1 MSHSLVTLP
10 LGLNVGLDYLPQSF
24 FSTNLHLT
32 SDCLWQLN
40 SVDYGQ
46 WTIVCFLVVCVG
58 LSCLLQRLIMDPGLE
73 EEQTKLKR
81 RTKCCKSQIIFYML
95 CIINFIAPVDGFSLK
110 TCRIS
115 YSTAICVGSKL
126 RAVPEDIPSTVTG
139 LDLTSNRIST
149 IHASDFKDLLNLTK
163 LDLNINNI
171 SQIESGAFANLSSLE
186 TLNLNNNKLVTLGE
200 NVFDGLSCLIE
211 LRINQ
216 NRIKQMAST
225 SFKSM
230 TSLKLLD
237 ISHNKLHHITKVQL
251 ILQHLPHLRELV
263 ISNNDL
269 TTFQSFELTNKSL
282 ELQYLDLS
290 KNPLAVF
297 RITADVF
304 PNLTWFKIG
313 SPARKKQMIWDVQ
326 NKTFLSRVTT
336 LDISELHLGLGDME
350 RLLESVNSS
359 LTILRMNAMT
369 HNLTTLIN
377 ISCTIPTMRTLQL
390 RSNKLSFVN
399 AYLFK
404 LCINV
409 TELVLTDNKIKYIH
423 DDAFRSLKNLRI
435 LTLSKNRLPLVP
447 AATRNLPTLSE
458 LDLSTNNIST
468 LDCHDFTNQTKLRKL
483 YLYQNSITALKPCL
497 FKDLKGLQTLKLQT
511 NQITKL
517 NSAFKEHLPNL
528 TQLHLNGNKLTAIK
542 RDAFKGLHSL
552 QNLSLHQNKIKVL
565 ESKSFSGLTNLT
577 QINLQN
583 NDISQD
589 ELNKD
594 VFSPL
599 INLRRLDLSEN
610 HINYKKSR
618 NLSDPPFS
626 QLSHLEELLVFSQH
640 HRLHSYLPGNFL
652 QGLTSLLS
660 FKARN
665 IRIASLD
672 KDTFVYTP
680 QLQLLELSSNELKEL
695 PPDLFFPIPNLK
707 SLYISRTAL
716 YSLEFLKDASLTKLE
731 FLQARQNLYSVIR
744 EEDIKSLPALT
755 YLDLQGNGFT
765 CNCDNS
771 WFLSWAINNSKT
783 QVYDAY
789 NFTCNYP
796 QEFKSKKLLDLD
808 TSSCSDN
815 TDFICFLCT
824 TCAILCLMVVSFTY
838 HFMGLQLVYA
848 YYLFIAWLFDR
859 KHKNKK
865 THHQYDAFISYNTH
879 DEPWVIDK
887 LLPKL
892 EGEQGWR
899 LCLHHRDFEPG
910 RPIIDNITD
919 AIYGSRKTIC
929 VISRKYLES
938 EWCSREI
945 QAASFRLFDDQTDVL
960 ILVFMEEIPSY
971 LLSPYHRM
979 RKMIKRKT
987 YLSWP
992 RAGEHTELFW
1002 EKLCQA
1008 LETREDPEG
1017 KMLLL
1022 TVSTVP

>member
-10 LGLNVGLDYLPQSF
+10 LGFDVGLDYLPQFFFPNKSSF
-24 FSTNLHLT
+24 NFIFGFPGLSVAVKFSG
-32 SDCLWQLN
+32 LWT
-40 SVDYGQ
+40 VDYSL
-46 WTIVCFLVVCVG
+46 CFLVVCVG
-58 LSCLLQRLIMDPGLE
+58 LSCLLQRLIMDPELE
-73 EEQTKLKR
+73 EEQIKLER
-81 RTKCCKSQIIFYML
+81 GTKCCKSRIIFYML

-126 RAVPEDIPSTVTG
+126 RAVPGDIPSTVTG

-171 SQIESGAFANLSSLE
+171 SQIESGAFASLSSLE

-216 NRIKQMAST
+216 NRIKQVAST

-251 ILQHLPHLRELV
+251 ILQHLPHLQELV

-282 ELQYLDLS
+282 EIQYLDLS

-313 SPARKKQMIWDVQ
+313 SQARKKQMIWDVQ

-359 LTILRMNAMT
+359 LTILKMNAMT

-404 LCINV
+404 LCTNV

-517 NSAFKEHLPNL
+517 NGAFKEQYTTLNL
-528 TQLHLNGNKLTAIK
+528 
-542 RDAFKGLHSL
+542 D
-552 QNLSLHQNKIKVL
+552 
-565 ESKSFSGLTNLT
+565 
-577 QINLQN
+577 
-583 NDISQD
+583 
-589 ELNKD
+589 
-594 VFSPL
+594 
-599 INLRRLDLSEN
+599 
-610 HINYKKSR
+610 
-618 NLSDPPFS
+618 
-626 QLSHLEELLVFSQH
+626 
-640 HRLHSYLPGNFL
+640 
-652 QGLTSLLS
+652 
-660 FKARN
+660 
-665 IRIASLD
+665 
-672 KDTFVYTP
+672 
-680 QLQLLELSSNELKEL
+680 
-695 PPDLFFPIPNLK
+695 
-707 SLYISRTAL
+707 
-716 YSLEFLKDASLTKLE
+716 
-731 FLQARQNLYSVIR
+731 
-744 EEDIKSLPALT
+744 KSLPALT

-771 WFLSWAINNSKT
+771 WFLSWAINDSKT

-808 TSSCSDN
+808 TSSCLDN
-815 TDFICFLCT
+815 TDFICFVLCT
-824 TCAILCLMVVSFTY
+824 CTILCLMVVSFTY

-848 YYLFIAWLFDR
+848 YYLFIAWLFDK

-865 THHQYDAFISYNTH
+865 TPHQYDAFISYNTH

-945 QAASFRLFDDQTDVL
+945 QAAR
-960 ILVFMEEIPSY
+960 
-971 LLSPYHRM
+971 
-979 RKMIKRKT
+979 
-987 YLSWP
+987 
-992 RAGEHTELFW
+992 
-1002 EKLCQA
+1002 
-1008 LETREDPEG
+1008 
-1017 KMLLL
+1017 
-1022 TVSTVP
+1022 

>member
-1 MSHSLVTLP
+1 MKGNMLSMLP
-10 LGLNVGLDYLPQSF
+10 FLFCFGLSKSCKGN
-24 FSTNLHLT
+24 
-32 SDCLWQLN
+32 
-40 SVDYGQ
+40 
-46 WTIVCFLVVCVG
+46 FLV
-58 LSCLLQRLIMDPGLE
+58 
-73 EEQTKLKR
+73 
-81 RTKCCKSQIIFYML
+81 
-95 CIINFIAPVDGFSLK
+95 PVEGFSLK

-115 YSTAICVGSKL
+115 YSTAICVRSKL
-126 RAVPEDIPSTVTG
+126 RAVPGDIPSTVTG
-139 LDLTSNRIST
+139 LDLTSNIIST
-149 IHASDFKDLLNLTK
+149 IHASDFKDLVNLTK
-163 LDLNINNI
+163 LDLNSNSI
-171 SQIESGAFANLSSLE
+171 SQIESGAFASLSSLE

-200 NVFDGLSCLIE
+200 NVFDGLSRLIE

-216 NRIKQMAST
+216 NRIKQVAST

-251 ILQHLPHLRELV
+251 LLQHLPHLRELV

-282 ELQYLDLS
+282 ALQYLDLS

-369 HNLTTLIN
+369 HNLTALIN

-409 TELVLTDNKIKYIH
+409 TELDLTNNQIKYIH

-447 AATRNLPTLSE
+447 AATRNLPSLSE

-497 FKDLKGLQTLKLQT
+497 FKDLKGLETLKLQT

-517 NSAFKEHLPNL
+517 NGAFKEHLPKL
-528 TQLHLNGNKLTAIK
+528 RYLYLNINKLTAIK
-542 RDAFKGLHSL
+542 KDEFKGLHSL
-552 QNLSLHQNKIKVL
+552 QNLSLDQNQIEIL
-565 ESKSFSGLTNLT
+565 DHKSFVGLRNLT
-577 QINLQN
+577 RLHLQRN
-583 NDISQD
+583 SIKQD
-589 ELNKD
+589 KLQKGI
-594 VFSPL
+594 FSPL
-599 INLRRLDLSEN
+599 IKLRTLDLSEN
-610 HINYKKSR
+610 RINYNESR
-618 NLSDPPFS
+618 NLPDPPFS

-640 HRLHSYLPGNFL
+640 HRLHSYLPVNFL
-652 QGLTSLLS
+652 QGLTNLL
-660 FKARN
+660 N
-665 IRIASLD
+665 
-672 KDTFVYTP
+672 TFVYTP

-707 SLYISRTAL
+707 SLYISRTGL
-716 YSLEFLKDASLTKLE
+716 YSLDFLIDANLTKLE

-744 EEDIKSLPALT
+744 KEDIQSLPALT

-771 WFLSWAINNSKT
+771 WFLSWAIHDSKT

-796 QEFKSKKLLDLD
+796 QEFKSKKLLDFD
-808 TSSCSDN
+808 TRFCSVDMG
-815 TDFICFLCT
+815 FIYFLCT
-824 TCAILCLMVVSFTY
+824 ICAILCFMVVSFTY
-838 HFMGLQLVYA
+838 HFMRLHLVYA
-848 YYLFIAWLFDR
+848 YYLFIAWFFDK

-865 THHQYDAFISYNTH
+865 TPLQYDAFISYNTH

-910 RPIIDNITD
+910 KPIIDNITD

-929 VISRKYLES
+929 VISHKYLES
-938 EWCSREI
+938 EWQCI
-945 QAASFRLFDDQTDVL
+945 QKDIL
-960 ILVFMEEIPSY
+960 ILVFLDDIPSY

-979 RKMIKRKT
+979 RKMLKKKT

-992 RAGEHTELFW
+992 RAAENTELFW
-1002 EKLCQA
+1002 EKLRQA
-1008 LETREDPEG
+1008 LETSENPEAEL
-1017 KMLLL
+1017 LLL
-1022 TVSTVP
+1022 TVLNTP

>member
-1 MSHSLVTLP
+1 P
-10 LGLNVGLDYLPQSF
+10 ACYF
-24 FSTNLHLT
+24 K
-32 SDCLWQLN
+32 
-40 SVDYGQ
+40 
-46 WTIVCFLVVCVG
+46 
-58 LSCLLQRLIMDPGLE
+58 MDPGMH
-73 EEQTKLKR
+73 EEQSNLER
-81 RTKCCKSQIIFYML
+81 GTKCCKPDIIFL
-95 CIINFIAPVDGFSLK
+95 TLSIISFLVPVEGFSLK

-115 YSTAICVGSKL
+115 YSTAICVRSKL
-126 RAVPEDIPSTVTG
+126 RAVPGDIPSTVTG
-139 LDLTSNRIST
+139 LDLTSNIIST
-149 IHASDFKDLLNLTK
+149 IHASDFKDLVNLTK
-163 LDLNINNI
+163 LDLNSNSI
-171 SQIESGAFANLSSLE
+171 SQIESGAFASLSSLE

-200 NVFDGLSCLIE
+200 NVFDGLSRLIE

-216 NRIKQMAST
+216 NRIKQVAST

-251 ILQHLPHLRELV
+251 LLQHLPHLRELV

-282 ELQYLDLS
+282 ALQYLDLS

-369 HNLTTLIN
+369 HNLTALIN

-409 TELVLTDNKIKYIH
+409 TELDLTNNQIKYIH

-447 AATRNLPTLSE
+447 AATRNLPSLSE

-497 FKDLKGLQTLKLQT
+497 FKDLKGLETLKLQT

-517 NSAFKEHLPNL
+517 NGAFKEHLPKL
-528 TQLHLNGNKLTAIK
+528 RYLYLNINKLTAIK
-542 RDAFKGLHSL
+542 KDEFKGLHSL
-552 QNLSLHQNKIKVL
+552 QNLSLDQNQIEIL
-565 ESKSFSGLTNLT
+565 DHKSFVGLRNLT
-577 QINLQN
+577 RLHLQRN
-583 NDISQD
+583 SIKQD
-589 ELNKD
+589 KLQKGI
-594 VFSPL
+594 FSPL
-599 INLRRLDLSEN
+599 IKLRTLDLSEN
-610 HINYKKSR
+610 RINYNESR
-618 NLSDPPFS
+618 NLPDPPFS

-640 HRLHSYLPGNFL
+640 HRLHSYLPVNFL
-652 QGLTSLLS
+652 QGLTNLL
-660 FKARN
+660 N
-665 IRIASLD
+665 
-672 KDTFVYTP
+672 TFVYTP

-707 SLYISRTAL
+707 SLYISRTGL
-716 YSLEFLKDASLTKLE
+716 YSLDFLIDANLTKLE

-744 EEDIKSLPALT
+744 KEDIQSLPALT

-771 WFLSWAINNSKT
+771 WFLSWAIHDSKT

-796 QEFKSKKLLDLD
+796 QEFKSKKLLDFD
-808 TSSCSDN
+808 TRFCSVDMG
-815 TDFICFLCT
+815 FIYFLCT
-824 TCAILCLMVVSFTY
+824 ICAILCFMVVSFTY
-838 HFMGLQLVYA
+838 HFMRLHLVYA
-848 YYLFIAWLFDR
+848 YYLFIAWFFDK

-865 THHQYDAFISYNTH
+865 TPLQYDAFISYNTH

-910 RPIIDNITD
+910 KPIIDNITD

-929 VISRKYLES
+929 VISHKYLES
-938 EWCSREI
+938 EWQCI
-945 QAASFRLFDDQTDVL
+945 QKDIL
-960 ILVFMEEIPSY
+960 ILVFLDDIPSY

-979 RKMIKRKT
+979 RKMLKKKT

-992 RAGEHTELFW
+992 RAAENTELFW
-1002 EKLCQA
+1002 EKLRQA
-1008 LETREDPEG
+1008 LETSENPEAEL
-1017 KMLLL
+1017 LLL
-1022 TVSTVP
+1022 TVLNTP

>member
-1 MSHSLVTLP
+1 MH
-10 LGLNVGLDYLPQSF
+10 
-24 FSTNLHLT
+24 
-32 SDCLWQLN
+32 
-40 SVDYGQ
+40 
-46 WTIVCFLVVCVG
+46 
-58 LSCLLQRLIMDPGLE
+58 
-73 EEQTKLKR
+73 EEQSNLER
-81 RTKCCKSQIIFYML
+81 GTKCCKPDIIFL
-95 CIINFIAPVDGFSLK
+95 TLSIISFLVPVEGFSLK

-115 YSTAICVGSKL
+115 YSTAICVRSKL
-126 RAVPEDIPSTVTG
+126 RAVPGDIPSTVTG
-139 LDLTSNRIST
+139 LDLTSNIIST
-149 IHASDFKDLLNLTK
+149 IHASDFKDLVNLTK
-163 LDLNINNI
+163 LDLNSNSI
-171 SQIESGAFANLSSLE
+171 SQIESGAFASLSSLE

-200 NVFDGLSCLIE
+200 NVFDGLSRLIE

-216 NRIKQMAST
+216 NRIKQVAST

-251 ILQHLPHLRELV
+251 LLQHLPHLRELV

-282 ELQYLDLS
+282 ALQYLDLS

-369 HNLTTLIN
+369 HNLTALIN

-409 TELVLTDNKIKYIH
+409 TELDLTNNQIKYIH

-447 AATRNLPTLSE
+447 AATRNLPSLSE

-497 FKDLKGLQTLKLQT
+497 FKDLKGLETLKLQT

-517 NSAFKEHLPNL
+517 NGAFKEHLPKL
-528 TQLHLNGNKLTAIK
+528 RYLYLNINKLTAIK
-542 RDAFKGLHSL
+542 KDEFKGLHSL
-552 QNLSLHQNKIKVL
+552 QNLSLDQNQIEIL
-565 ESKSFSGLTNLT
+565 DHKSFVGLRNLT
-577 QINLQN
+577 RLHLQRN
-583 NDISQD
+583 SIKQD
-589 ELNKD
+589 KLQKGI
-594 VFSPL
+594 FSPL
-599 INLRRLDLSEN
+599 IKLRTLDLSEN
-610 HINYKKSR
+610 RINYNESR
-618 NLSDPPFS
+618 NLPDPPFS

-640 HRLHSYLPGNFL
+640 HRLHSYLPVNFL
-652 QGLTSLLS
+652 QGLTNLL
-660 FKARN
+660 N
-665 IRIASLD
+665 
-672 KDTFVYTP
+672 TFVYTP

-707 SLYISRTAL
+707 SLYISRTGL
-716 YSLEFLKDASLTKLE
+716 YSLDFLIDANLTKLE

-744 EEDIKSLPALT
+744 KEDIQSLPALT

-771 WFLSWAINNSKT
+771 WFLSWAIHDSKT

-796 QEFKSKKLLDLD
+796 QEFKSKKLLDFD
-808 TSSCSDN
+808 TRFCSVDMG
-815 TDFICFLCT
+815 FIYFLCT
-824 TCAILCLMVVSFTY
+824 ICAILCFMVVSFTY
-838 HFMGLQLVYA
+838 HFMRLHLVYA
-848 YYLFIAWLFDR
+848 YYLFIAWFFDK

-865 THHQYDAFISYNTH
+865 TPLQYDAFISYNTH

-910 RPIIDNITD
+910 KPIIDNITD

-929 VISRKYLES
+929 VISHKYLES
-938 EWCSREI
+938 EWQCI
-945 QAASFRLFDDQTDVL
+945 QKDIL
-960 ILVFMEEIPSY
+960 ILVFLDDIPSY

-979 RKMIKRKT
+979 RKMLKKKT

-992 RAGEHTELFW
+992 RAAENTELFW
-1002 EKLCQA
+1002 EKLRQA
-1008 LETREDPEG
+1008 LETSENPEAEL
-1017 KMLLL
+1017 LLL
-1022 TVSTVP
+1022 TVKGQSEVTRL

>member
-1 MSHSLVTLP
+1 AV
-10 LGLNVGLDYLPQSF
+10 
-24 FSTNLHLT
+24 
-32 SDCLWQLN
+32 
-40 SVDYGQ
+40 
-46 WTIVCFLVVCVG
+46 
-58 LSCLLQRLIMDPGLE
+58 LQRRMGMDF
-73 EEQTKLKR
+73 T
-81 RTKCCKSQIIFYML
+81 
-95 CIINFIAPVDGFSLK
+95 
-110 TCRIS
+110 
-115 YSTAICVGSKL
+115 ICVGSKL
-126 RAVPEDIPSTVTG
+126 RAVPGDIPSTVTG

-171 SQIESGAFANLSSLE
+171 SQIESGAFASLSSLE

-216 NRIKQMAST
+216 NRIKQVAST

-251 ILQHLPHLRELV
+251 ILQHLPHLQELV

-282 ELQYLDLS
+282 EIQYLDLS

-304 PNLTWFKIG
+304 PNLTW
-313 SPARKKQMIWDVQ
+313 
-326 NKTFLSRVTT
+326 
-336 LDISELHLGLGDME
+336 
-350 RLLESVNSS
+350 LLESVNSS
-359 LTILRMNAMT
+359 LTILKMNAMT

-404 LCINV
+404 LCTNV

-435 LTLSKNRLPLVP
+435 LTLSKNRYTTL
-447 AATRNLPTLSE
+447 NL
-458 LDLSTNNIST
+458 D
-468 LDCHDFTNQTKLRKL
+468 
-483 YLYQNSITALKPCL
+483 
-497 FKDLKGLQTLKLQT
+497 
-511 NQITKL
+511 
-517 NSAFKEHLPNL
+517 
-528 TQLHLNGNKLTAIK
+528 
-542 RDAFKGLHSL
+542 
-552 QNLSLHQNKIKVL
+552 
-565 ESKSFSGLTNLT
+565 
-577 QINLQN
+577 
-583 NDISQD
+583 
-589 ELNKD
+589 
-594 VFSPL
+594 
-599 INLRRLDLSEN
+599 
-610 HINYKKSR
+610 
-618 NLSDPPFS
+618 
-626 QLSHLEELLVFSQH
+626 
-640 HRLHSYLPGNFL
+640 
-652 QGLTSLLS
+652 
-660 FKARN
+660 
-665 IRIASLD
+665 
-672 KDTFVYTP
+672 
-680 QLQLLELSSNELKEL
+680 
-695 PPDLFFPIPNLK
+695 
-707 SLYISRTAL
+707 
-716 YSLEFLKDASLTKLE
+716 
-731 FLQARQNLYSVIR
+731 
-744 EEDIKSLPALT
+744 KSLPALT

-771 WFLSWAINNSKT
+771 WFLSWAINDSKT

-808 TSSCSDN
+808 TSSCLDN
-815 TDFICFLCT
+815 TDFICFVLCT
-824 TCAILCLMVVSFTY
+824 CTILCLMVVSFTY

-848 YYLFIAWLFDR
+848 YYLFIAWLFDK

-865 THHQYDAFISYNTH
+865 TPHQYDAFISYNTH

-945 QAASFRLFDDQTDVL
+945 QAAR
-960 ILVFMEEIPSY
+960 
-971 LLSPYHRM
+971 
-979 RKMIKRKT
+979 
-987 YLSWP
+987 
-992 RAGEHTELFW
+992 
-1002 EKLCQA
+1002 
-1008 LETREDPEG
+1008 
-1017 KMLLL
+1017 
-1022 TVSTVP
+1022 

>member
-1 MSHSLVTLP
+1 MP
-10 LGLNVGLDYLPQSF
+10 LF
-24 FSTNLHLT
+24 
-32 SDCLWQLN
+32 
-40 SVDYGQ
+40 
-46 WTIVCFLVVCVG
+46 
-58 LSCLLQRLIMDPGLE
+58 
-73 EEQTKLKR
+73 KR
-81 RTKCCKSQIIFYML
+81 GTKCCKPDIIFL
-95 CIINFIAPVDGFSLK
+95 TLSIISFLVPVEGFSLK

-115 YSTAICVGSKL
+115 YSTAICVRSKL
-126 RAVPEDIPSTVTG
+126 RAVPGDIPSTVTG
-139 LDLTSNRIST
+139 LDLTSNIIST
-149 IHASDFKDLLNLTK
+149 IHASDFKDLVNLTK
-163 LDLNINNI
+163 LDLNSNSI
-171 SQIESGAFANLSSLE
+171 SQIESGAFASLSSLE

-200 NVFDGLSCLIE
+200 NVFDGLSRLIE

-216 NRIKQMAST
+216 NRIKQVAST

-251 ILQHLPHLRELV
+251 LLQHLPHLRELV

-282 ELQYLDLS
+282 ALQYLDLS

-369 HNLTTLIN
+369 HNLTALIN

-409 TELVLTDNKIKYIH
+409 TELDLTNNQIKYIH

-447 AATRNLPTLSE
+447 AATRNLPSLSE

-497 FKDLKGLQTLKLQT
+497 FKDLKGLETLKLQT

-517 NSAFKEHLPNL
+517 NGAFKEHLPKL
-528 TQLHLNGNKLTAIK
+528 RYLYLNINKLTAIK
-542 RDAFKGLHSL
+542 KDEFKGLHSL
-552 QNLSLHQNKIKVL
+552 QNLSLDQNQIEIL
-565 ESKSFSGLTNLT
+565 DHKSFVGLRNLT
-577 QINLQN
+577 RLHLQRN
-583 NDISQD
+583 SIKQD
-589 ELNKD
+589 KLQKGI
-594 VFSPL
+594 FSPL
-599 INLRRLDLSEN
+599 IKLRTLDLSEN
-610 HINYKKSR
+610 RINYNESR
-618 NLSDPPFS
+618 NLPDPPFS

-640 HRLHSYLPGNFL
+640 HRLHSYLPVNFL
-652 QGLTSLLS
+652 QGLTNLL
-660 FKARN
+660 N
-665 IRIASLD
+665 
-672 KDTFVYTP
+672 TFVYTP

-707 SLYISRTAL
+707 SLYISRTGL
-716 YSLEFLKDASLTKLE
+716 YSLDFLIDANLTKLE

-744 EEDIKSLPALT
+744 KEDIQSLPALT

-771 WFLSWAINNSKT
+771 WFLSWAIHDSKT

-796 QEFKSKKLLDLD
+796 QEFKSKKLLDFD
-808 TSSCSDN
+808 TRFCSVDMG
-815 TDFICFLCT
+815 FIYFLCT
-824 TCAILCLMVVSFTY
+824 ICAILCFMVVSFTY
-838 HFMGLQLVYA
+838 HFMRLHLVYA
-848 YYLFIAWLFDR
+848 YYLFIAWFFDK

-865 THHQYDAFISYNTH
+865 TPLQYDAFISYNTH

-910 RPIIDNITD
+910 KPIIDNITD

-929 VISRKYLES
+929 VISHKYLES
-938 EWCSREI
+938 EWQCI
-945 QAASFRLFDDQTDVL
+945 QKDIL
-960 ILVFMEEIPSY
+960 ILVFLDDIPSY

-979 RKMIKRKT
+979 RKMLKKKT

-992 RAGEHTELFW
+992 RAAENTELFW
-1002 EKLCQA
+1002 EKLRQA
-1008 LETREDPEG
+1008 LETSENPEAEL
-1017 KMLLL
+1017 LLL
-1022 TVSTVP
+1022 TVKGQSEVTRL

>member
-1 MSHSLVTLP
+1 
-10 LGLNVGLDYLPQSF
+10 
-24 FSTNLHLT
+24 
-32 SDCLWQLN
+32 
-40 SVDYGQ
+40 
-46 WTIVCFLVVCVG
+46 
-58 LSCLLQRLIMDPGLE
+58 MDPGLE
-73 EEQTKLKR
+73 KEQTKLER
-81 RTKCCKSQIIFYML
+81 GTKCCKSCIIFYIL
-95 CIINFIAPVDGFSLK
+95 CIINVTAPVDGFSLK

-115 YSTAICVGSKL
+115 YSTAICIGSKL
-126 RAVPEDIPSTVTG
+126 RAVPGDIPSTVTG
-139 LDLTSNRIST
+139 LDLSSNRISI
-149 IHASDFKDLLNLTK
+149 IHASDFKDLLNLTW

-171 SQIESGAFANLSSLE
+171 SQIESDAFAGLSSLE

-200 NVFDGLSCLIE
+200 NVFDGLNRLTE
-211 LRINQ
+211 LRINR
-216 NRIKQMAST
+216 NRIKQVAST

-237 ISHNKLHHITKVQL
+237 ISHNKLHHITKLQL

-369 HNLTTLIN
+369 HNLTALIN

-409 TELVLTDNKIKYIH
+409 TELDLTDNKIKYIH
-423 DDAFRSLKNLRI
+423 DDAFKSLKNLRI

-497 FKDLKGLQTLKLQT
+497 FKDLKGLETLKLQT

-517 NSAFKEHLPNL
+517 NGAFKEHLPKL
-528 TQLHLNGNKLTAIK
+528 RYLYLNINKLTAIK
-542 RDAFKGLHSL
+542 KDEFKGLHSL
-552 QNLSLHQNKIKVL
+552 QNLSLDQNQIEIL
-565 ESKSFSGLTNLT
+565 DHKSFVGLTNLT
-577 QINLQN
+577 RLHLQRN
-583 NDISQD
+583 SIKQD
-589 ELNKD
+589 KLQKGIFN
-594 VFSPL
+594 PL
-599 INLRRLDLSEN
+599 IKLRTLDLSEN
-610 HINYKKSR
+610 HINYNESR
-618 NLSDPPFS
+618 NLPDPPFS

-640 HRLHSYLPGNFL
+640 HRLHSYLPVNFL
-652 QGLTSLLS
+652 QGLTNLLS

-716 YSLEFLKDASLTKLE
+716 YSLDFLIDANLTKLE

-744 EEDIKSLPALT
+744 KEDIQFLPALT

-771 WFLSWAINNSKT
+771 WFLSWAINDSKT

-796 QEFKSKKLLDLD
+796 QEFKSKKLLDFD
-808 TSSCSDN
+808 TRFCSVDMG
-815 TDFICFLCT
+815 FICFLCT

-838 HFMGLQLVYA
+838 HFMRLHLVYA
-848 YYLFIAWLFDR
+848 YYLFIAWFFDK

-865 THHQYDAFISYNTH
+865 TPLQYDAFISYNTH

-910 RPIIDNITD
+910 KPIIDNITD

-929 VISRKYLES
+929 VISHKYLES

-945 QAASFRLFDDQTDVL
+945 QAASFRLLDEQKDIL
-960 ILVFMEEIPSY
+960 ILVFLDDIPSY

-979 RKMIKRKT
+979 RKMLKKKT

-992 RAGEHTELFW
+992 RAAENTELFW
-1002 EKLCQA
+1002 EKLRQA
-1008 LETREDPEG
+1008 LETSENPEAEL
-1017 KMLLL
+1017 LLL
-1022 TVSTVP
+1022 TVSNTP

>member
-1 MSHSLVTLP
+1 LTL
-10 LGLNVGLDYLPQSF
+10 LDY
-24 FSTNLHLT
+24 FSVATFLYII
-32 SDCLWQLN
+32 S
-40 SVDYGQ
+40 
-46 WTIVCFLVVCVG
+46 FLV
-58 LSCLLQRLIMDPGLE
+58 
-73 EEQTKLKR
+73 
-81 RTKCCKSQIIFYML
+81 
-95 CIINFIAPVDGFSLK
+95 PVEGFSLK

-115 YSTAICVGSKL
+115 YSTAICVRSKL
-126 RAVPEDIPSTVTG
+126 RAVPGDIPSTVTG
-139 LDLTSNRIST
+139 LDLTSNIIST
-149 IHASDFKDLLNLTK
+149 IHASDFKDLVNLTK
-163 LDLNINNI
+163 LDLNSNSI
-171 SQIESGAFANLSSLE
+171 SQIESGAFASLSSLE

-200 NVFDGLSCLIE
+200 NVFDGLSRLIE

-216 NRIKQMAST
+216 NRIKQVAST

-251 ILQHLPHLRELV
+251 LLQHLPHLRELV

-282 ELQYLDLS
+282 ALQYLDLS

-369 HNLTTLIN
+369 HNLTALIN

-409 TELVLTDNKIKYIH
+409 TELDLTNNQIKYIH

-447 AATRNLPTLSE
+447 AATRNLPSLSE

-497 FKDLKGLQTLKLQT
+497 FKDLKGLETLKLQT

-517 NSAFKEHLPNL
+517 NGAFKEHLPKL
-528 TQLHLNGNKLTAIK
+528 RYLYLNINKLTAIK
-542 RDAFKGLHSL
+542 KDEFKGLHSL
-552 QNLSLHQNKIKVL
+552 QNLSLDQNQIEIL
-565 ESKSFSGLTNLT
+565 DHKSFVGLRNLT
-577 QINLQN
+577 RLHLQRN
-583 NDISQD
+583 SIKQD
-589 ELNKD
+589 KLQKGI
-594 VFSPL
+594 FSPL
-599 INLRRLDLSEN
+599 IKLRTLDLSEN
-610 HINYKKSR
+610 RINYNESR
-618 NLSDPPFS
+618 NLPDPPFS

-640 HRLHSYLPGNFL
+640 HRLHSYLPVNFL
-652 QGLTSLLS
+652 QGLTNLL
-660 FKARN
+660 N
-665 IRIASLD
+665 
-672 KDTFVYTP
+672 TFVYTP

-707 SLYISRTAL
+707 SLYISRTGL
-716 YSLEFLKDASLTKLE
+716 YSLDFLIDANLTKLE

-744 EEDIKSLPALT
+744 KEDIQSLPALT

-771 WFLSWAINNSKT
+771 WFLSWAIHDSKT

-796 QEFKSKKLLDLD
+796 QEFKSKKLLDFD
-808 TSSCSDN
+808 TRFCSVDMG
-815 TDFICFLCT
+815 FIYFLCT
-824 TCAILCLMVVSFTY
+824 ICAILCFMVVSFTY
-838 HFMGLQLVYA
+838 HFMRLHLVYA
-848 YYLFIAWLFDR
+848 YYLFIAWFFDK

-865 THHQYDAFISYNTH
+865 TPLQYDAFISYNTH

-910 RPIIDNITD
+910 KPIIDNITD

-929 VISRKYLES
+929 VISHKYLES
-938 EWCSREI
+938 EWQCI
-945 QAASFRLFDDQTDVL
+945 QKDIL
-960 ILVFMEEIPSY
+960 ILVFLDDIPSY

-979 RKMIKRKT
+979 RKMLKKKT

-992 RAGEHTELFW
+992 RAAENTELFW
-1002 EKLCQA
+1002 EKLRQA
-1008 LETREDPEG
+1008 LETSENPEAEL
-1017 KMLLL
+1017 LLL
-1022 TVSTVP
+1022 TVLNTP

>member
-1 MSHSLVTLP
+1 
-10 LGLNVGLDYLPQSF
+10 
-24 FSTNLHLT
+24 
-32 SDCLWQLN
+32 
-40 SVDYGQ
+40 
-46 WTIVCFLVVCVG
+46 
-58 LSCLLQRLIMDPGLE
+58 MDPGMH
-73 EEQTKLKR
+73 EEQSNLER
-81 RTKCCKSQIIFYML
+81 GTKCCKPDIIFL
-95 CIINFIAPVDGFSLK
+95 TLSIIGFLVPVEGFSLK

-115 YSTAICVGSKL
+115 YSTAICVRSKL
-126 RAVPEDIPSTVTG
+126 RAVPGDIPSTVTG
-139 LDLTSNRIST
+139 LDLTSNIIST
-149 IHASDFKDLLNLTK
+149 IHASDFKDLVNLTK
-163 LDLNINNI
+163 LDLNSNNI
-171 SQIESGAFANLSSLE
+171 SQIESGAFASLSSLE

-200 NVFDGLSCLIE
+200 NVFDGLSRLIE

-216 NRIKQMAST
+216 NRIKQVAST

-251 ILQHLPHLRELV
+251 LLQHLPHLRELV

-369 HNLTTLIN
+369 HNLTALIN

-409 TELVLTDNKIKYIH
+409 TELDLTNNQIKYIH

-447 AATRNLPTLSE
+447 AATRNLPSLSE

-497 FKDLKGLQTLKLQT
+497 FKDLKGLETLKLQT

-517 NSAFKEHLPNL
+517 NGAFKEHLPKL
-528 TQLHLNGNKLTAIK
+528 RYLYLNINKLTAIK
-542 RDAFKGLHSL
+542 KDEFKGLHSL
-552 QNLSLHQNKIKVL
+552 QNLSLDQNQIEIL
-565 ESKSFSGLTNLT
+565 DHKSFVGLTNLT
-577 QINLQN
+577 RLHLQRN
-583 NDISQD
+583 SIKQD
-589 ELNKD
+589 KLQKGI
-594 VFSPL
+594 FSPL
-599 INLRRLDLSEN
+599 IKLRTLDLSEN
-610 HINYKKSR
+610 RINYNESR
-618 NLSDPPFS
+618 NLPDPPFS

-640 HRLHSYLPGNFL
+640 HRLHSYLPVNFL
-652 QGLTSLLS
+652 QGLTNLLS

-716 YSLEFLKDASLTKLE
+716 YSLDFLIDANLTKLE

-744 EEDIKSLPALT
+744 KEDIHSLPALT

-771 WFLSWAINNSKT
+771 WFLSWAIHDSKT

-796 QEFKSKKLLDLD
+796 QEFKSKKLLDFD
-808 TSSCSDN
+808 TRFCSVDMG
-815 TDFICFLCT
+815 FIYFLCT
-824 TCAILCLMVVSFTY
+824 ICAILCFMVVSFTY
-838 HFMGLQLVYA
+838 HFMRLHLVYA
-848 YYLFIAWLFDR
+848 YYLFIAWFFDK

-865 THHQYDAFISYNTH
+865 TPLQYDAFISYNTH

-910 RPIIDNITD
+910 KPIIDNITD

-929 VISRKYLES
+929 VISHKYLES

-945 QAASFRLFDDQTDVL
+945 QAASFRLLDEQKDIL
-960 ILVFMEEIPSY
+960 ILVFLDDIPSY

-979 RKMIKRKT
+979 RKMLKKKT

-992 RAGEHTELFW
+992 RAAENTELFW
-1002 EKLCQA
+1002 EKLRQA
-1008 LETREDPEG
+1008 LETSENPEAEL
-1017 KMLLL
+1017 LLL
-1022 TVSTVP
+1022 TVSNTP

>member
-1 MSHSLVTLP
+1 MH
-10 LGLNVGLDYLPQSF
+10 
-24 FSTNLHLT
+24 
-32 SDCLWQLN
+32 
-40 SVDYGQ
+40 
-46 WTIVCFLVVCVG
+46 
-58 LSCLLQRLIMDPGLE
+58 
-73 EEQTKLKR
+73 EEQSNLER
-81 RTKCCKSQIIFYML
+81 GTKCCKPDIIFL
-95 CIINFIAPVDGFSLK
+95 TLSIISFLVPVEGFSLK

-115 YSTAICVGSKL
+115 YSTAICVRSKL
-126 RAVPEDIPSTVTG
+126 RAVPGDIPSTVTG
-139 LDLTSNRIST
+139 LDLTSNIIST
-149 IHASDFKDLLNLTK
+149 IHASDFKDLVNLTK
-163 LDLNINNI
+163 LDLNSNSI
-171 SQIESGAFANLSSLE
+171 SQIESGAFASLSSLE

-200 NVFDGLSCLIE
+200 NVFDGLSRLIE

-216 NRIKQMAST
+216 NRIKQVAST

-251 ILQHLPHLRELV
+251 LLQHLPHLRELV

-282 ELQYLDLS
+282 ALQYLDLS

-369 HNLTTLIN
+369 HNLTALIN

-409 TELVLTDNKIKYIH
+409 TELDLTNNQIKYIH

-447 AATRNLPTLSE
+447 AATRNLPSLSE

-497 FKDLKGLQTLKLQT
+497 FKDLKGLETLKLQT

-517 NSAFKEHLPNL
+517 NGAFKEHLPKL
-528 TQLHLNGNKLTAIK
+528 RYLYLNINKLTAIK
-542 RDAFKGLHSL
+542 KDEFKGLHSL
-552 QNLSLHQNKIKVL
+552 QNLSLDQNQIEIL
-565 ESKSFSGLTNLT
+565 DHKSFVGLRNLT
-577 QINLQN
+577 RLHLQRN
-583 NDISQD
+583 SIKQD
-589 ELNKD
+589 KLQKGI
-594 VFSPL
+594 FSPL
-599 INLRRLDLSEN
+599 IKLRTLDLSEN
-610 HINYKKSR
+610 RINYNESR
-618 NLSDPPFS
+618 NLPDPPFS

-640 HRLHSYLPGNFL
+640 HRLHSYLPVNFL
-652 QGLTSLLS
+652 QGLTNLLS

-665 IRIASLD
+665 IR
-672 KDTFVYTP
+672 
-680 QLQLLELSSNELKEL
+680 LQLLELSSNELKEL

-707 SLYISRTAL
+707 SLYISRTGL
-716 YSLEFLKDASLTKLE
+716 YSLDFLIDANLTKLE

-744 EEDIKSLPALT
+744 KEDIQSLPALT

-771 WFLSWAINNSKT
+771 WFLSWAIHDSKT

-796 QEFKSKKLLDLD
+796 QEFKSKKLLDFD
-808 TSSCSDN
+808 TRFCSVDMG
-815 TDFICFLCT
+815 FIYFLCT
-824 TCAILCLMVVSFTY
+824 ICAILCFMVVSFTY
-838 HFMGLQLVYA
+838 HFMRLHLVYA
-848 YYLFIAWLFDR
+848 YYLFIAWFFDK

-865 THHQYDAFISYNTH
+865 TPLQYDAFISYNTH

-910 RPIIDNITD
+910 KPIIDNITD

-929 VISRKYLES
+929 VISHKYLES
-938 EWCSREI
+938 EWQCI
-945 QAASFRLFDDQTDVL
+945 VYTDIL
-960 ILVFMEEIPSY
+960 ILVFLDDIPSY

-979 RKMIKRKT
+979 RKMLKKKT

-992 RAGEHTELFW
+992 RAAENTELFW
-1002 EKLCQA
+1002 EKLRQA
-1008 LETREDPEG
+1008 LETSENPEAEL
-1017 KMLLL
+1017 LLL
-1022 TVSTVP
+1022 TMHI

>member
-1 MSHSLVTLP
+1 ILLC
-10 LGLNVGLDYLPQSF
+10 
-24 FSTNLHLT
+24 
-32 SDCLWQLN
+32 CLLII
-40 SVDYGQ
+40 S
-46 WTIVCFLVVCVG
+46 FLV
-58 LSCLLQRLIMDPGLE
+58 
-73 EEQTKLKR
+73 
-81 RTKCCKSQIIFYML
+81 
-95 CIINFIAPVDGFSLK
+95 PVEGFSLK

-115 YSTAICVGSKL
+115 YSTAICVRSKL
-126 RAVPEDIPSTVTG
+126 RAVPGDIPSTVTG
-139 LDLTSNRIST
+139 LDLTSNIIST
-149 IHASDFKDLLNLTK
+149 IHASDFKDLVNLTK
-163 LDLNINNI
+163 LDLNSNSI
-171 SQIESGAFANLSSLE
+171 SQIESGAFASLSSLE

-200 NVFDGLSCLIE
+200 NVFDGLSRLIE

-216 NRIKQMAST
+216 NRIKQVAST

-251 ILQHLPHLRELV
+251 LLQHLPHLRELV

-282 ELQYLDLS
+282 ALQYLDLS

-369 HNLTTLIN
+369 HNLTALIN

-409 TELVLTDNKIKYIH
+409 TELDLTNNQIKYIH

-447 AATRNLPTLSE
+447 AATRNLPSLSE

-497 FKDLKGLQTLKLQT
+497 FKDLKGLETLKLQT

-517 NSAFKEHLPNL
+517 NGAFKEHLPKL
-528 TQLHLNGNKLTAIK
+528 RYLYLNINKLTAIK
-542 RDAFKGLHSL
+542 KDEFKGLHSL
-552 QNLSLHQNKIKVL
+552 QNLSLDQNQIEIL
-565 ESKSFSGLTNLT
+565 DHKSFVGLRNLT
-577 QINLQN
+577 RLHLQRN
-583 NDISQD
+583 SIKQD
-589 ELNKD
+589 KLQKGI
-594 VFSPL
+594 FSPL
-599 INLRRLDLSEN
+599 IKLRTLDLSEN
-610 HINYKKSR
+610 RINYNESR
-618 NLSDPPFS
+618 NLPDPPFS

-640 HRLHSYLPGNFL
+640 HRLHSYLPVNFL
-652 QGLTSLLS
+652 QGLTNLL
-660 FKARN
+660 N
-665 IRIASLD
+665 
-672 KDTFVYTP
+672 TFVYTP

-707 SLYISRTAL
+707 SLYISRTGL
-716 YSLEFLKDASLTKLE
+716 YSLDFLIDANLTKLE

-744 EEDIKSLPALT
+744 KEDIQSLPALT

-771 WFLSWAINNSKT
+771 WFLSWAIHDSKT

-796 QEFKSKKLLDLD
+796 QEFKSKKLLDFD
-808 TSSCSDN
+808 TRFCSVDMG
-815 TDFICFLCT
+815 FIYFLCT
-824 TCAILCLMVVSFTY
+824 ICAILCFMVVSFTY
-838 HFMGLQLVYA
+838 HFMRLHLVYA
-848 YYLFIAWLFDR
+848 YYLFIAWFFDK

-865 THHQYDAFISYNTH
+865 TPLQYDAFISYNTH

-910 RPIIDNITD
+910 KPIIDNITD

-929 VISRKYLES
+929 VISHKYLES
-938 EWCSREI
+938 EWQCI
-945 QAASFRLFDDQTDVL
+945 QKDIL
-960 ILVFMEEIPSY
+960 ILVFLDDIPSY

-979 RKMIKRKT
+979 RKMLKKKT

-992 RAGEHTELFW
+992 RAAENTELFW
-1002 EKLCQA
+1002 EKLRQA
-1008 LETREDPEG
+1008 LETSENPEAEL
-1017 KMLLL
+1017 LLL
-1022 TVSTVP
+1022 TVLNTP

>member
-1 MSHSLVTLP
+1 MFFVFGFP
-10 LGLNVGLDYLPQSF
+10 GLSVAVKFSGLW
-24 FSTNLHLT
+24 T
-32 SDCLWQLN
+32 
-40 SVDYGQ
+40 VDYSL
-46 WTIVCFLVVCVG
+46 CFLVVCVG
-58 LSCLLQRLIMDPGLE
+58 LSCLLQRLIMDPELE
-73 EEQTKLKR
+73 EEQIKLER
-81 RTKCCKSQIIFYML
+81 GTKCCKSRIIFYML

-126 RAVPEDIPSTVTG
+126 RAVPGDIPSTVTG

-171 SQIESGAFANLSSLE
+171 SQIESGAFASLSSLE

-216 NRIKQMAST
+216 NRIKQVAST

-251 ILQHLPHLRELV
+251 ILQHLPHLQELV

-282 ELQYLDLS
+282 EIQYLDLS

-313 SPARKKQMIWDVQ
+313 SQARKKQMIWDVQ

-359 LTILRMNAMT
+359 LTILKMNAMT

-404 LCINV
+404 LCTNV

-458 LDLSTNNIST
+458 
-468 LDCHDFTNQTKLRKL
+468 KL
-483 YLYQNSITALKPCL
+483 YLYQNSITALKP
-497 FKDLKGLQTLKLQT
+497 
-511 NQITKL
+511 
-517 NSAFKEHLPNL
+517 
-528 TQLHLNGNKLTAIK
+528 
-542 RDAFKGLHSL
+542 
-552 QNLSLHQNKIKVL
+552 
-565 ESKSFSGLTNLT
+565 
-577 QINLQN
+577 
-583 NDISQD
+583 
-589 ELNKD
+589 
-594 VFSPL
+594 
-599 INLRRLDLSEN
+599 
-610 HINYKKSR
+610 Y
-618 NLSDPPFS
+618 
-626 QLSHLEELLVFSQH
+626 
-640 HRLHSYLPGNFL
+640 
-652 QGLTSLLS
+652 
-660 FKARN
+660 
-665 IRIASLD
+665 
-672 KDTFVYTP
+672 
-680 QLQLLELSSNELKEL
+680 
-695 PPDLFFPIPNLK
+695 
-707 SLYISRTAL
+707 
-716 YSLEFLKDASLTKLE
+716 
-731 FLQARQNLYSVIR
+731 
-744 EEDIKSLPALT
+744 KSLPALT

-771 WFLSWAINNSKT
+771 WFLSWAINDSKT

-808 TSSCSDN
+808 TSSCLDN
-815 TDFICFLCT
+815 TDFICFVLCT
-824 TCAILCLMVVSFTY
+824 CTILCLMVVSFTY

-848 YYLFIAWLFDR
+848 YYLFIAWLFDK

-865 THHQYDAFISYNTH
+865 TPHQYDAFISYNTH

-945 QAASFRLFDDQTDVL
+945 QAASNN
-960 ILVFMEEIPSY
+960 
-971 LLSPYHRM
+971 
-979 RKMIKRKT
+979 IKI
-987 YLSWP
+987 
-992 RAGEHTELFW
+992 
-1002 EKLCQA
+1002 
-1008 LETREDPEG
+1008 
-1017 KMLLL
+1017 
-1022 TVSTVP
+1022 

>member
-1 MSHSLVTLP
+1 MKKL
-10 LGLNVGLDYLPQSF
+10 
-24 FSTNLHLT
+24 
-32 SDCLWQLN
+32 
-40 SVDYGQ
+40 
-46 WTIVCFLVVCVG
+46 
-58 LSCLLQRLIMDPGLE
+58 
-73 EEQTKLKR
+73 EQTKLER
-81 RTKCCKSQIIFYML
+81 GTKCCKSCIIFYML
-95 CIINFIAPVDGFSLK
+95 CIINFTAPVDGFSLK

-115 YSTAICVGSKL
+115 YSTAICIGSKL
-126 RAVPEDIPSTVTG
+126 RAVPGDIPSTVTG
-139 LDLTSNRIST
+139 LDLSSNRIST
-149 IHASDFKDLLNLTK
+149 IHASDFKDLVNLTW

-171 SQIESGAFANLSSLE
+171 SQIESDAFAGLSSLK

-200 NVFDGLSCLIE
+200 NVFDGLSRLTE
-211 LRINQ
+211 LRINR
-216 NRIKQMAST
+216 NRIKQVAST

-237 ISHNKLHHITKVQL
+237 ISHNKLHHITKVQF

-369 HNLTTLIN
+369 HNLT
-377 ISCTIPTMRTLQL
+377 
-390 RSNKLSFVN
+390 LSFVN

-423 DDAFRSLKNLRI
+423 DD
-435 LTLSKNRLPLVP
+435 
-447 AATRNLPTLSE
+447 

-497 FKDLKGLQTLKLQT
+497 FKDLKGLETLKLQT

-517 NSAFKEHLPNL
+517 NGAFKEHLPNL

-542 RDAFKGLHSL
+542 KDAFKGLHSL
-552 QNLSLHQNKIKVL
+552 QNLSLHQNEIKVL
-565 ESKSFSGLTNLT
+565 ESKSFSGLANLT

-618 NLSDPPFS
+618 NLPDPPFS

-640 HRLHSYLPGNFL
+640 HRLHSYLPVNFL
-652 QGLTSLLS
+652 QGLTNLLS

-716 YSLEFLKDASLTKLE
+716 YSLDFLIDANLTKLE

-744 EEDIKSLPALT
+744 REYIKSLPALT

-771 WFLSWAINNSKT
+771 WFLSWAINDSKT

-796 QEFKSKKLLDLD
+796 KEFKSKKLLDLD
-808 TSSCSDN
+808 TSSCSAN
-815 TDFICFLCT
+815 TDFICFVLT
-824 TCAILCLMVVSFTY
+824 TCTILCFMVVSFTY

-848 YYLFIAWLFDR
+848 YYLFIAWLFD
-859 KHKNKK
+859 KKNKNKK
-865 THHQYDAFISYNTH
+865 TPHQYDAFISYNTH

-945 QAASFRLFDDQTDVL
+945 QAASFRLFDEQTDVL

-979 RKMIKRKT
+979 RKMLKKKT

-992 RAGEHTELFW
+992 RAGEHSELFW
-1002 EKLCQA
+1002 EKLCHA
-1008 LETREDPEG
+1008 LETREDPEA
-1017 KMLLL
+1017 KTLLL
-1022 TVSTVP
+1022 TVPTMP

>member
-1 MSHSLVTLP
+1 FWLV
-10 LGLNVGLDYLPQSF
+10 GLNIIF
-24 FSTNLHLT
+24 LT
-32 SDCLWQLN
+32 LSII
-40 SVDYGQ
+40 S
-46 WTIVCFLVVCVG
+46 FLV
-58 LSCLLQRLIMDPGLE
+58 
-73 EEQTKLKR
+73 
-81 RTKCCKSQIIFYML
+81 
-95 CIINFIAPVDGFSLK
+95 PVEGFSLK

-115 YSTAICVGSKL
+115 YSTAICVRSKL
-126 RAVPEDIPSTVTG
+126 RAVPGDIPSTVTG
-139 LDLTSNRIST
+139 LDLTSNIIST
-149 IHASDFKDLLNLTK
+149 IHASDFKDLVNLTK
-163 LDLNINNI
+163 LDLNSNSI
-171 SQIESGAFANLSSLE
+171 SQIESGAFASLSSLE

-200 NVFDGLSCLIE
+200 NVFDGLSRLIE

-216 NRIKQMAST
+216 NRIKQVAST

-251 ILQHLPHLRELV
+251 LLQHLPHLRELV

-282 ELQYLDLS
+282 ALQYLDLS

-369 HNLTTLIN
+369 HNLTALIN

-409 TELVLTDNKIKYIH
+409 TELDLTNNQIKYIH

-447 AATRNLPTLSE
+447 AATRNLPSLSE

-497 FKDLKGLQTLKLQT
+497 FKDLKGLETLKLQT

-517 NSAFKEHLPNL
+517 NGAFKEHLPKL
-528 TQLHLNGNKLTAIK
+528 RYLYLNINKLTAIK
-542 RDAFKGLHSL
+542 KDEFKGLHSL
-552 QNLSLHQNKIKVL
+552 QNLSLDQNQIEIL
-565 ESKSFSGLTNLT
+565 DHKSFVGLRNLT
-577 QINLQN
+577 RLHLQRN
-583 NDISQD
+583 SIKQD
-589 ELNKD
+589 KLQKGI
-594 VFSPL
+594 FSPL
-599 INLRRLDLSEN
+599 IKLRTLDLSEN
-610 HINYKKSR
+610 RINYNESR
-618 NLSDPPFS
+618 NLPDPPFS

-640 HRLHSYLPGNFL
+640 HRLHSYLPVNFL
-652 QGLTSLLS
+652 QGLTNLL
-660 FKARN
+660 N
-665 IRIASLD
+665 
-672 KDTFVYTP
+672 TFVYTP

-707 SLYISRTAL
+707 SLYISRTGL
-716 YSLEFLKDASLTKLE
+716 YSLDFLIDANLTKLE

-744 EEDIKSLPALT
+744 KEDIQSLPALT

-771 WFLSWAINNSKT
+771 WFLSWAIHDSKT

-796 QEFKSKKLLDLD
+796 QEFKSKKLLDFD
-808 TSSCSDN
+808 TRFCSVDMG
-815 TDFICFLCT
+815 FIYFLCT
-824 TCAILCLMVVSFTY
+824 ICAILCFMVVSFTY
-838 HFMGLQLVYA
+838 HFMRLHLVYA
-848 YYLFIAWLFDR
+848 YYLFIAWFFDK

-865 THHQYDAFISYNTH
+865 TPLQYDAFISYNTH

-910 RPIIDNITD
+910 KPIIDNITD

-929 VISRKYLES
+929 VISHKYLES

-945 QAASFRLFDDQTDVL
+945 QAASFRLLDEQKDIL
-960 ILVFMEEIPSY
+960 ILVFLDDIPSY

-979 RKMIKRKT
+979 RKMLKKKT

-992 RAGEHTELFW
+992 RAAENTELFW
-1002 EKLCQA
+1002 EKLRQ
-1008 LETREDPEG
+1008 LIG
-1017 KMLLL
+1017 LLQNHTFNL
-1022 TVSTVP
+1022 HFSLKKILVYWMI

>member
-1 MSHSLVTLP
+1 IDSLI
-10 LGLNVGLDYLPQSF
+10 F
-24 FSTNLHLT
+24 
-32 SDCLWQLN
+32 
-40 SVDYGQ
+40 
-46 WTIVCFLVVCVG
+46 
-58 LSCLLQRLIMDPGLE
+58 
-73 EEQTKLKR
+73 EQTKLER
-81 RTKCCKSQIIFYML
+81 GTKCCKSCIIFYML
-95 CIINFIAPVDGFSLK
+95 CIINFTAPVDGFSLK

-115 YSTAICVGSKL
+115 YSTAICIGSKL
-126 RAVPEDIPSTVTG
+126 RAVPGDIPSTVTG
-139 LDLTSNRIST
+139 LDLSSNRIST
-149 IHASDFKDLLNLTK
+149 IHASDFKDLVNLTW

-171 SQIESGAFANLSSLE
+171 SQIESDAFAGLSSLK

-200 NVFDGLSCLIE
+200 NVFDGLSRLTE
-211 LRINQ
+211 LRINR
-216 NRIKQMAST
+216 NRIKQVAST

-237 ISHNKLHHITKVQL
+237 ISHNKLHHITKVQF

-369 HNLTTLIN
+369 HNLTALIN
-377 ISCTIPTMRTLQL
+377 ISYPL
-390 RSNKLSFVN
+390 KFKDFN
-399 AYLFK
+399 A
-404 LCINV
+404 
-409 TELVLTDNKIKYIH
+409 E
-423 DDAFRSLKNLRI
+423 
-435 LTLSKNRLPLVP
+435 
-447 AATRNLPTLSE
+447 NLPTLSE

-497 FKDLKGLQTLKLQT
+497 FKDLKGLETLKLQT

-517 NSAFKEHLPNL
+517 NGAFKEHLPNL

-542 RDAFKGLHSL
+542 KDAFKGLHSL
-552 QNLSLHQNKIKVL
+552 QNLSLHQNEIKVL
-565 ESKSFSGLTNLT
+565 ESKSFSGLANLT

-618 NLSDPPFS
+618 NLPDPPFS

-640 HRLHSYLPGNFL
+640 HRLHSYLPVNFL
-652 QGLTSLLS
+652 QGLTNLLS

-716 YSLEFLKDASLTKLE
+716 YSLDFLIDANLTKLE

-744 EEDIKSLPALT
+744 REYIKSLPALT

-771 WFLSWAINNSKT
+771 WFLSWAINDSKT

-796 QEFKSKKLLDLD
+796 KEFKSKKLLDLD
-808 TSSCSDN
+808 TSSCSAN
-815 TDFICFLCT
+815 TDFICFVLT
-824 TCAILCLMVVSFTY
+824 TCTILCFMVVSFTY

-848 YYLFIAWLFDR
+848 YYLFIAWLFD
-859 KHKNKK
+859 KKNKNKK
-865 THHQYDAFISYNTH
+865 TPHQYDAFISYNTH

-945 QAASFRLFDDQTDVL
+945 QAASFRLFDEQTDVL

-979 RKMIKRKT
+979 RKMLKKKT

-992 RAGEHTELFW
+992 RAGEHSELFW
-1002 EKLCQA
+1002 EKLCHA
-1008 LETREDPEG
+1008 LETREDPEA
-1017 KMLLL
+1017 KTLLL
-1022 TVSTVP
+1022 TVPTMP

>member
-1 MSHSLVTLP
+1 
-10 LGLNVGLDYLPQSF
+10 
-24 FSTNLHLT
+24 
-32 SDCLWQLN
+32 
-40 SVDYGQ
+40 
-46 WTIVCFLVVCVG
+46 
-58 LSCLLQRLIMDPGLE
+58 MDPGLE
-73 EEQTKLKR
+73 EEQTKLER
-81 RTKCCKSQIIFYML
+81 GTKCCKSCIIFYML

-115 YSTAICVGSKL
+115 YSTVICIGSKL
-126 RAVPEDIPSTVTG
+126 RAVPGDIPSTVTG
-139 LDLTSNRIST
+139 LDLSSNRIST
-149 IHASDFKDLLNLTK
+149 IHASDFKDLVNLTW

-171 SQIESGAFANLSSLE
+171 SQIESDAFAGLSSLK

-200 NVFDGLSCLIE
+200 NVFDGLSRLTE
-211 LRINQ
+211 LRINR
-216 NRIKQMAST
+216 NRIKQVAST

-237 ISHNKLHHITKVQL
+237 ISHNKLHHITKVQF

-290 KNPLAVF
+290 KNPSQSS
-297 RITADVF
+297 
-304 PNLTWFKIG
+304 G
-313 SPARKKQMIWDVQ
+313 SLKKQMIWDVQ

-369 HNLTTLIN
+369 HNLTALIN

-497 FKDLKGLQTLKLQT
+497 FKDLKGLETLKLQT

-517 NSAFKEHLPNL
+517 NGAFKEHLPKL
-528 TQLHLNGNKLTAIK
+528 RYLYLNINKLTAIK
-542 RDAFKGLHSL
+542 KDEFKGLHSL
-552 QNLSLHQNKIKVL
+552 QNLSLDQNQIEIL
-565 ESKSFSGLTNLT
+565 DHKSFVGLTNLT
-577 QINLQN
+577 RLHLQRN
-583 NDISQD
+583 SIKQD
-589 ELNKD
+589 KLQKGI
-594 VFSPL
+594 FSPL
-599 INLRRLDLSEN
+599 IKLRTLDLSEN
-610 HINYKKSR
+610 HINYNESR
-618 NLSDPPFS
+618 NLPDPPFS

-640 HRLHSYLPGNFL
+640 HRLHSYLPVNFL
-652 QGLTSLLS
+652 QGLTNLLS

-695 PPDLFFPIPNLK
+695 LQIC
-707 SLYISRTAL
+707 L
-716 YSLEFLKDASLTKLE
+716 YSLDFLIHANLTKLE

-744 EEDIKSLPALT
+744 KEDIKSLPALT

-771 WFLSWAINNSKT
+771 WFLSWAINDSKT

-796 QEFKSKKLLDLD
+796 QEFKSKKLLDFN
-808 TSSCSDN
+808 TRFCSVDMG
-815 TDFICFLCT
+815 FICFLCT

-838 HFMGLQLVYA
+838 HFMRLHLVYA
-848 YYLFIAWLFDR
+848 YYLFIAWFFDK

-865 THHQYDAFISYNTH
+865 TPHQYDAFISYNTH

-910 RPIIDNITD
+910 KLIIDNITD

-929 VISRKYLES
+929 VISHKYLES

-945 QAASFRLFDDQTDVL
+945 QAASFRLFDEQKDVL
-960 ILVFMEEIPSY
+960 ILVFLDDIPSY

-979 RKMIKRKT
+979 RKMLKKKT

-992 RAGEHTELFW
+992 RAAKNTELFW
-1002 EKLCQA
+1002 EKLRQA
-1008 LETREDPEG
+1008 LETSENPEAEL
-1017 KMLLL
+1017 LLL
-1022 TVSTVP
+1022 TVSNTP

>member
-1 MSHSLVTLP
+1 MTVI
-10 LGLNVGLDYLPQSF
+10 QK
-24 FSTNLHLT
+24 STA
-32 SDCLWQLN
+32 SG
-40 SVDYGQ
+40 VKG
-46 WTIVCFLVVCVG
+46 
-58 LSCLLQRLIMDPGLE
+58 
-73 EEQTKLKR
+73 
-81 RTKCCKSQIIFYML
+81 TKCCKSCIIFYML
-95 CIINFIAPVDGFSLK
+95 CIINFTAPVDGFSLK

-115 YSTAICVGSKL
+115 YSTAICIGSKL
-126 RAVPEDIPSTVTG
+126 RAVPGDIPSTVTG
-139 LDLTSNRIST
+139 LDLSSNRIST
-149 IHASDFKDLLNLTK
+149 IHASDFKDLVNLTW

-171 SQIESGAFANLSSLE
+171 SQIESDAFAGLSSLK

-200 NVFDGLSCLIE
+200 NVFDGLSRLTE
-211 LRINQ
+211 LRINR
-216 NRIKQMAST
+216 NRIKQVAST

-237 ISHNKLHHITKVQL
+237 ISHNKLHHITKVQF

-369 HNLTTLIN
+369 HNLTALIN

-390 RSNKLSFVN
+390 
-399 AYLFK
+399 
-404 LCINV
+404 
-409 TELVLTDNKIKYIH
+409 E
-423 DDAFRSLKNLRI
+423 
-435 LTLSKNRLPLVP
+435 LPLVP

-497 FKDLKGLQTLKLQT
+497 FKDLKGLETLKLQT

-517 NSAFKEHLPNL
+517 NGAFKEHLPNL

-542 RDAFKGLHSL
+542 KDAFKGLHSL
-552 QNLSLHQNKIKVL
+552 QNLSLHQNEIKVL
-565 ESKSFSGLTNLT
+565 ESKSFSGLANLT

-618 NLSDPPFS
+618 NLPDPPFS

-640 HRLHSYLPGNFL
+640 HRLHSYLPVNFL
-652 QGLTSLLS
+652 QGLTNLLS

-716 YSLEFLKDASLTKLE
+716 YSLDFLIDANLTKLE

-744 EEDIKSLPALT
+744 REYIKSLPALT

-771 WFLSWAINNSKT
+771 WFLSWAINDSKT

-796 QEFKSKKLLDLD
+796 KEFKSKKLLDLD
-808 TSSCSDN
+808 TSSCSAN
-815 TDFICFLCT
+815 TDFICFVLT
-824 TCAILCLMVVSFTY
+824 TCTILCFMVVSFTY

-848 YYLFIAWLFDR
+848 YYLFIAWLFD
-859 KHKNKK
+859 KKNKNKK
-865 THHQYDAFISYNTH
+865 TPHQYDAFISYNTH

-945 QAASFRLFDDQTDVL
+945 QAASFRLFDEQTDVL

-979 RKMIKRKT
+979 RKMLKKKT

-992 RAGEHTELFW
+992 RAGEHSELFW
-1002 EKLCQA
+1002 EKLCHA
-1008 LETREDPEG
+1008 LETREDPEA
-1017 KMLLL
+1017 KTLLL
-1022 TVSTVP
+1022 TVPTMP

>member
-1 MSHSLVTLP
+1 
-10 LGLNVGLDYLPQSF
+10 
-24 FSTNLHLT
+24 
-32 SDCLWQLN
+32 
-40 SVDYGQ
+40 
-46 WTIVCFLVVCVG
+46 
-58 LSCLLQRLIMDPGLE
+58 MDPELE
-73 EEQTKLKR
+73 EEQIKLER
-81 RTKCCKSQIIFYML
+81 GTKCCKSRIIFYML

-126 RAVPEDIPSTVTG
+126 RAVPGDIPSTVTG

-171 SQIESGAFANLSSLE
+171 SQIESGAFASLSSLE

-216 NRIKQMAST
+216 NRIKQVAST
-225 SFKSM
+225 SFK
-230 TSLKLLD
+230 
-237 ISHNKLHHITKVQL
+237 
-251 ILQHLPHLRELV
+251 
-263 ISNNDL
+263 
-269 TTFQSFELTNKSL
+269 
-282 ELQYLDLS
+282 
-290 KNPLAVF
+290 
-297 RITADVF
+297 
-304 PNLTWFKIG
+304 
-313 SPARKKQMIWDVQ
+313 
-326 NKTFLSRVTT
+326 
-336 LDISELHLGLGDME
+336 
-350 RLLESVNSS
+350 
-359 LTILRMNAMT
+359 
-369 HNLTTLIN
+369 
-377 ISCTIPTMRTLQL
+377 TLQL

-404 LCINV
+404 LCTNV

-517 NSAFKEHLPNL
+517 N
-528 TQLHLNGNKLTAIK
+528 
-542 RDAFKGLHSL
+542 D
-552 QNLSLHQNKIKVL
+552 
-565 ESKSFSGLTNLT
+565 
-577 QINLQN
+577 
-583 NDISQD
+583 
-589 ELNKD
+589 
-594 VFSPL
+594 
-599 INLRRLDLSEN
+599 
-610 HINYKKSR
+610 
-618 NLSDPPFS
+618 
-626 QLSHLEELLVFSQH
+626 
-640 HRLHSYLPGNFL
+640 
-652 QGLTSLLS
+652 
-660 FKARN
+660 
-665 IRIASLD
+665 
-672 KDTFVYTP
+672 
-680 QLQLLELSSNELKEL
+680 
-695 PPDLFFPIPNLK
+695 
-707 SLYISRTAL
+707 
-716 YSLEFLKDASLTKLE
+716 
-731 FLQARQNLYSVIR
+731 
-744 EEDIKSLPALT
+744 KSLPALT

-771 WFLSWAINNSKT
+771 WFLSWAINDSKT

-808 TSSCSDN
+808 TSSCLDN
-815 TDFICFLCT
+815 TDFICFVLCT
-824 TCAILCLMVVSFTY
+824 CTILCLMVVSFTY

-848 YYLFIAWLFDR
+848 YYLFIAWLFDK

-865 THHQYDAFISYNTH
+865 TPHQYDAFISYNTH

-945 QAASFRLFDDQTDVL
+945 QAASLNSFPKLLKCEHFSFYVIIIIHLIYKLFHNLQSLYRVNT
-960 ILVFMEEIPSY
+960 ITT
-971 LLSPYHRM
+971 
-979 RKMIKRKT
+979 KM
-987 YLSWP
+987 
-992 RAGEHTELFW
+992 HN
-1002 EKLCQA
+1002 
-1008 LETREDPEG
+1008 
-1017 KMLLL
+1017 L
-1022 TVSTVP
+1022 TSS